1 MDKAYRNVSIFVV
14 LILIGV
20 QWGFYKN
27 YTSQFPEFKGSTS
40 IHHIHGALMMVW
52 LVLLFVQPLLIM
64 TGRNQLHRT
73 IGKSSYVIG
82 PLIIISLF
90 LVGRAAYFNDIQRG
104 APMNINLAIRA
115 LDIRGLLSFALFW
128 ALAMI
133 NRKNSA
139 VHMRYMIGTAI
150 LAIGPGV
157 GRGLI
162 NSFGL
167 SLWDGLAATD
177 MIDIAIVSV
186 LLGYDFYKKRN
197 PTPYLII
204 LAVLVVSAVI
214 WQLRLSTP
222 WQAFAGKW
230 AALFY

>member
-1 MDKAYRNVSIFVV
+1 
-14 LILIGV
+14 
-20 QWGFYKN
+20 
-27 YTSQFPEFKGSTS
+27 
-40 IHHIHGALMMVW
+40 MMIW
-52 LVLLFVQPLLIM
+52 LALLFVQPLLIM

-90 LVGRAAYFNDIQRG
+90 LVGRAAYFNDIQSS

-115 LDIRGLLSFALFW
+115 LDIRGFFSFALFW

-133 NRKNSA
+133 NRKNSSA
-139 VHMRYMIGTAI
+139 HMRYMIGTAM

-157 GRGLI
+157 GRGLM

-167 SLWDGLAATD
+167 SLWDALAITD
-177 MIDIAIVSV
+177 VIDIVIVSV
-186 LLGYDFYKKRN
+186 LLGYDVYKRKN
-197 PTPYLII
+197 PAPYLVI
-204 LAVLVVSAVI
+204 LAVLIVGAI
-214 WQLRLSTP
+214 MWQLRLSTA

>member
-27 YTSQFPEFKGSTS
+27 YTSQFPEFKGNTT
-40 IHHIHGALMMVW
+40 IHHIHGALMMIW
-52 LVLLFVQPLLIM
+52 LALLFVQPLLIM
-64 TGRNQLHRT
+64 TGRNQLHRK

-90 LVGRAAYFNDIQRG
+90 LVGRAAYFNDIQSD

-115 LDIRGLLSFALFW
+115 LDIRGFFSFALFW

-133 NRKNSA
+133 NRKNSSA
-139 VHMRYMIGTAI
+139 HMRYMIGTAM

-157 GRGLI
+157 GRGLM

-167 SLWDGLAATD
+167 SLWDALAITD
-177 MIDIAIVSV
+177 VIDIVIASV
-186 LLGYDFYKKRN
+186 LLGYDVYKRKN
-197 PTPYLII
+197 PAPYLVI
-204 LAVLVVSAVI
+204 LAVLIVGAI
-214 WQLRLSTP
+214 MWQLRLSTA